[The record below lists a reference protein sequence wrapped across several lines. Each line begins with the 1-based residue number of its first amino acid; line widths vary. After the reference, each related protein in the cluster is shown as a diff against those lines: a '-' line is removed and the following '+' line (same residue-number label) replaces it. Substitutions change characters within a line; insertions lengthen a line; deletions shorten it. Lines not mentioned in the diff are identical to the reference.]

1 VSFVC
6 AHTGKWVP
14 QHGQPLNCVKSEDK
28 KDWVAY
34 ALAAS
39 LVGVVLLWLAVSCCC
54 SRRSRVERAPK
65 VLRQSLL
72 GSAMMPDKLLAQV
85 DAGAR
90 WNRAQQRP
98 AEMAPAAVDE
108 EEGGAAAVVGDAA
121 ATAPHRQPR
130 GPVVPL
136 QVMFT
141 NEHVGELR
149 PRGWCNGNH
158 ALGVGGFAKVSAE
171 SLCFRSPV
179 WRHRGS

>member
-1 VSFVC
+1 
-6 AHTGKWVP
+6 
-14 QHGQPLNCVKSEDK
+14 
-28 KDWVAY
+28 
-34 ALAAS
+34 
-39 LVGVVLLWLAVSCCC
+39 
-54 SRRSRVERAPK
+54 
-65 VLRQSLL
+65 
-72 GSAMMPDKLLAQV
+72 
-85 DAGAR
+85 
-90 WNRAQQRP
+90 
-98 AEMAPAAVDE
+98 MAPAAVDE
-108 EEGGAAAVVGDAA
+108 EEGGAAAAAAAVVGDAA
-121 ATAPHRQPR
+121 AAAPAHRQPR